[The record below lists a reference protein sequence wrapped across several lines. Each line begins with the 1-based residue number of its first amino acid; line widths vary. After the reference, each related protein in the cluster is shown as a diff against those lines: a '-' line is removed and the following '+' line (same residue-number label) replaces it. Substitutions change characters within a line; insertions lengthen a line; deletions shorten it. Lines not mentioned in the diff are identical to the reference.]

1 MTSSIVSR
9 LGTSPEEGT
18 KAPCRVSTPV
28 NITLSGEQTINTV
41 AVVTGDRVLVRSQTD
56 LTENG
61 IYAVSAG
68 AWTRTKD
75 WNRANDVVSGVLVMD
90 NHTGTL
96 YRASFTGTF
105 TAGTTPVTFGSAAS
119 LSDTNAGGG
128 GGGGGGGGIG
138 GSGTGTFIDDA
149 GDGTLNLF
157 FRDSNGIEIQITKN
171 GKLNLPEVYE
181 FPAQSGNPTPIAVT
195 GQVYTREVNGRVE
208 LFYIDD
214 AGNVTQLT
222 NVGSITPS
230 VPNATTPD
238 SVNSHTVT
246 ATNLGKILLFN
257 TSALV
262 TVTVPEQATETLQQG
277 FFFLFKNDGTGQIVI
292 ETEGS
297 DTLEGCKL
305 MQRPGDENTVY
316 LKLESGGVNQWSTI
330 GNIWYPTSVLDTT
343 LTAPPATPV
352 LGATY
357 IVNSG
362 ASGDWSGHDM
372 EFAIHVGDD
381 DYFFLD
387 PIDGQIVRD
396 ANSGTYVGFNY
407 ADWIW
412 EGFGFS
418 ASGFGTHIEPDSSTA
433 HMVTAANAN
442 GLIVFDSSSMCT
454 VTLPQQSTEVLTSG
468 FPVSAIN
475 LGTGGLQ
482 YAVEGSDEVVGI
494 RLAQY
499 SRRVVTARLAVADAP
514 NVWVIDNPWDI
525 DQIESYSLTAPP
537 GSPPATGTIYYVKS
551 TATGAWA
558 GHDKEAAI
566 HVGGGVYDFQE
577 LPGYVWFRWP
587 NNGHMEL
594 LVTSTGSVPISID

>member
-18 KAPCRVSTPV
+18 KAPCVVSTIA

-41 AVVTGDRVLVRSQTD
+41 AVVTGDRVLVRNQTD

-61 IYAVSAG
+61 IYAVSTG
-68 AWTRTKD
+68 AWSRTKD
-75 WNRANDVVSGVLVMD
+75 WNRANDVVSGALVLD
-90 NHTGTL
+90 NHNGVL
-96 YRASFTGTF
+96 WRAVFQGTF
-105 TAGTTPVTFGSAAS
+105 TAGATEVTFTAAAS
-119 LSDTNAGGG
+119 LTNTNAPGDGGG
-128 GGGGGGGGIG
+128 GDPG
-138 GSGTGTFIDDA
+138 GTGTFINNE
-149 GDGTLNLF
+149 GDLYY
-157 FRDSNGIEIQITKN
+157 RDGDNNVIQITEN
-171 GKLNLPEVYE
+171 GRLLLPEVYE
-181 FPAQSGNPTPIAVT
+181 YPEQGSNPSPIANV
-195 GQVYTREVNGRVE
+195 GQVYTREVAGRTE

-222 NVGSITPS
+222 NVGSVAPS
-230 VPNATTPD
+230 QPNTVTPD

-246 ATNLGKILLFN
+246 AANLGKIILFD

-262 TVTVPEQATETLQQG
+262 TIVVPEQSTETLTQG
-277 FFFLFKNDGTGQIVI
+277 YFFLFKNDGTGQIVI

-343 LTAPPATPV
+343 LTAPPATPA

-357 IVNSG
+357 IVNATGTGSWAG
-362 ASGDWSGHDM
+362 EDM
-372 EFAIHVGDD
+372 HFAIHVGSDE
-381 DYFFLD
+381 YFFLE
-387 PIDGQIVRD
+387 PLDGQIVRD
-396 ANSGTYVGFNY
+396 ANSGTYVGYNY
-407 ADWIW
+407 AGDTW

-418 ASGFGTHIEPDSSTA
+418 ASGFGTTITPDSSTA
-433 HMVTAANAN
+433 HAVVAANAE
-442 GLIVFDSSSMCT
+442 GIIVFNSVSMCT
-454 VTLPQQSTEVLTSG
+454 VTLPQQSTETLSAG
-468 FPVSAIN
+468 FPITVVN
-475 LGTGGLQ
+475 VGGGGFQFAL
-482 YAVEGSDEVVGI
+482 EGSDTVEGI

-499 SRRVVTARLAVADAP
+499 SRRPVTARLGVAGSP
-514 NVWVIDNPWDI
+514 NTWIIDNPWDI
-525 DQIESYSLTAPP
+525 TQFESYSLTAPP
-537 GSPPATGTIYYVKS
+537 GSPPATGAIYYVKS